1 MVSCR
6 VVVRSK
12 EKWMQR
18 MNEKSNKREEDKL
31 VNIKFIV
38 FKMWLHHCFAS
49 PFVSKRHISF
59 ETVLIGEAK
68 LL

>member
-1 MVSCR
+1 
-6 VVVRSK
+6 
-12 EKWMQR
+12 MQR
-18 MNEKSNKREEDKL
+18 MNEKSNKREDDKL